1 MVLRESD
8 GPVSLSAWAASLGKP
23 RFEFFPV
30 ADSFTG
36 ATSRLQLASNRAARR
51 YKWVLTQAAAY
62 GPNFAGHYKIAYW
75 GCGSPC
81 GRFAIIN
88 RRTGEV
94 FMADVDADVP
104 PIVRPD
110 SRLLIIDP
118 TDWGRADT
126 IGHPML
132 PYIFYY
138 EWTGDS
144 LILRDSLNAEDIILK

>member
-1 MVLRESD
+1 VVLRGSD

-23 RFEFFPV
+23 RFESFRVSDP
-30 ADSFTG
+30 FTG
-36 ATSRLQLASNRAARR
+36 ALSRLQLASNPAARR
-51 YKWVLTQAAAY
+51 YKAVLTEAAAN
-62 GPNFAGHYKIAYW
+62 GPNFAGHYTVAYW

-88 RRTGEV
+88 ARTGKV
-94 FMADVDADVP
+94 FMADVASDVT
-104 PIVRPD
+104 PIVRRD
-110 SRLLIIDP
+110 SRLLVIDA

-138 EWTGDS
+138 EWVRDT